1 MITNRWEQR
10 LLWQRWACQRRRWA
24 SPRQGSRPR
33 REGSPRTSGGRLQNL
48 LIWVINGVSLYHYRN
63 PKSGHEG
70 NAKNIPGGEEEAK
83 HGRHNDKRPWN
94 QQLLSWSSFETHNM
108 NVSIPVGRTDGHECR
123 AGCSQ
128 GQGEGCHHQGA
139 VWTFCACAWVKSQS
153 DHLTKG
159 RSVKAPEM
167 TLPMV
172 LEMPTTEMRKAAE
185 LAATPAHHIVQVL
198 VLFIK
203 SEYIKYIVLCI
214 CLCSPLLVASSTR

>member
-1 MITNRWEQR
+1 M
-10 LLWQRWACQRRRWA
+10 
-24 SPRQGSRPR
+24 
-33 REGSPRTSGGRLQNL
+33 
-48 LIWVINGVSLYHYRN
+48 VYHYIII
-63 PKSGHEG
+63 E
-70 NAKNIPGGEEEAK
+70 IQ
-83 HGRHNDKRPWN
+83 N
-94 QQLLSWSSFETHNM
+94 QDMKAMRKTYQAERKKPNM
-108 NVSIPVGRTDGHECR
+108 ADTTTKDLGINNRYLGPVLKLIIWMSVVSIPVGRTDGHECG

-139 VWTFCACAWVKSQS
+139 VWTFWSCAWVKSQS

-198 VLFIK
+198 FIK